1 MTWQD
6 ILAALLIIGTLVL
19 ILWRRRVRERQ
30 LKDGD

>member
-19 ILWRRRVRERQ
+19 ILWHRRVRERQ